1 MSETAIN
8 LFDATKPETRE
19 MSETTIN
26 SFDAT
31 KPEAREGITITIAA
45 EAKVRELVEAE
56 GKPGLG
62 LRLAVTA
69 GGCSGYSYG
78 LYFDGSTE
86 PNDHVIEANGFNIY
100 VDPKSYPMLNGVS
113 VDFVDTLQGSG
124 FKIENPN
131 ATGTCGCGSSFTA

>member
-1 MSETAIN
+1 MPDTAIN

-19 MSETTIN
+19 
-26 SFDAT
+26 
-31 KPEAREGITITIAA
+31 GITITDTAKT
-45 EAKVRELVEAE
+45 KVRELIEVE

-62 LRLAVTA
+62 LRVAVTA
-69 GGCSGYSYG
+69 GGCSGFSYG
-78 LYFDGSTE
+78 LYFDDNTD
-86 PNDHVIEANGFNIY
+86 PNDHVIEADGFNIY
-100 VDPKSYPMLNGVS
+100 IDPKSYPMLNGAS

>member
-1 MSETAIN
+1 MPIN
-8 LFDATKPETRE
+8 LLDATKP
-19 MSETTIN
+19 
-26 SFDAT
+26 A
-31 KPEAREGITITIAA
+31 AREGVTITPAA
-45 EAKVRELVEAE
+45 EAKVRELLEAE
-56 GKPGLG
+56 AKPGFG

-78 LYFDGSTE
+78 LYFDESTD
-86 PNDHVIEANGFNIY
+86 PSDITIAADGFNIY
-100 VDPKSYPMLNGVS
+100 IDPKSAQMLNGVT

>member
-1 MSETAIN
+1 MPIN

-19 MSETTIN
+19 
-26 SFDAT
+26 
-31 KPEAREGITITIAA
+31 GITLTQAA
-45 EAKVRELVEAE
+45 EAKVRELLKAE

-62 LRLAVTA
+62 LRVAVTA

-78 LYFDGSTE
+78 LYFDETTD
-86 PNDHVIEANGFNIY
+86 PNDITIEADGFNVYI
-100 VDPKSYPMLNGVS
+100 DPNSARLMNGS
-113 VDFVDTLQGSG
+113 IIDFVDTLQGSG